1 MVFVPSRTRAP
12 SFQSYLCRTS
22 RGRKTGSQL
31 NTQPGSILLSV
42 WDIRIISEKW
52 KWNFKCMPVFQK
64 FASVCSCQWKWKDV
78 CFALEKIS
86 SEIQTEN
93 VTCGHIWDGRHG
105 YALQNLPHWSQPDY
119 QCKKRLNAAW
129 TPEFH
134 PLPFP
139 LHAGNHHGFL
149 HWVGLDVYPLLNACD
164 LPGVLDWVELDF
176 HLLLHAGDHHV
187 LCYELDFVFNLF
199 CLQVTSMAFWRDLFF
214 TLFCMQVTI
223 MTFWIE

>member
-1 MVFVPSRTRAP
+1 MHASVSEICL
-12 SFQSYLCRTS
+12 SL
-22 RGRKTGSQL
+22 QL
-31 NTQPGSILLSV
+31 SVKVKGCMILLLRRLVQKSRLKMWPV
-42 WDIRIISEKW
+42 DTSEMVDIDMLCKTYLIEA
-52 KWNFKCMPVFQK
+52 N
-64 FASVCSCQWKWKDV
+64 
-78 CFALEKIS
+78 
-86 SEIQTEN
+86 QT
-93 VTCGHIWDGRHG
+93 
-105 YALQNLPHWSQPDY
+105 Y

-149 HWVGLDVYPLLNACD
+149 YWVGLDVYPLLNACD